1 MADNP
6 TQDVSESADRA
17 VPPATL
23 VAEPNV
29 INHPLQAIETVDT
42 SAYPVKDAAD
52 SKSEHLEAE
61 VVPAASIPVDISHDT
76 EPPSDPSDQPSL
88 RTKLLPH
95 RQKKK
100 QPKRGILKAPPPP
113 VKPGLGGKLRDALGS
128 IHPKFLDYAV
138 GPIGNG
144 TAASVA
150 ESIPPSISVPVNNL
164 ASNVMEGVGV
174 VGGAAAAVV
183 GSWGGRFGKLV
194 GAAAGS
200 ASAAG
205 DNHAAGSPAP
215 ATLPWR
221 FATRMTGGSSSPPVA
236 ASTTVS
242 RMEKEL
248 PTTPTKSAG
257 FVSSSS
263 GLPGSPLQISN
274 ESTTITIITDTY
286 RPLKRA
292 SFILPAI
299 SITYPISSANPPWS
313 DKVLQDRR
321 QVEESATRMMQSSVG
336 AAFWNGEKLVELY
349 EIACAGREESA
360 RVGIKQALSVSC
372 WSMSIHFADLIT
384 SSQVMSVGDK
394 PGQRQL
400 LLTSGRTGARTAFF
414 SVDPPLGKYAAQ
426 AFADVLSVEWGLAR
440 LALQDGILDH
450 DEVRIPDS

>member
-1 MADNP
+1 MMDEQTP
-6 TQDVSESADRA
+6 DVAESTAA
-17 VPPATL
+17 PLLPV
-23 VAEPNV
+23 VEPNV
-29 INHPLQAIETVDT
+29 ITHPLQAIDADETSVE
-42 SAYPVKDAAD
+42 PVKEETESNAGP
-52 SKSEHLEAE
+52 SNLEAAPMST
-61 VVPAASIPVDISHDT
+61 PAV
-76 EPPSDPSDQPSL
+76 DPSLDAETPSEQPSL

-194 GAAAGS
+194 GAAAGTS
-200 ASAAG
+200 GA
-205 DNHAAGSPAP
+205 DNGAAGSPAP
-215 ATLPWR
+215 ASLPWR
-221 FATRMTGGSSSPPVA
+221 FATRITGAASSSPVA
-236 ASTTVS
+236 NPMASS
-242 RMEKEL
+242 RTDKEL
-248 PTTPTKSAG
+248 PTTPTKSLG
-257 FVSSSS
+257 LTSS
-263 GLPGSPLQISN
+263 GPGSPLQISN

-336 AAFWNGEKLVELY
+336 AGFWNGEKLVELY

-360 RVGIKQALSVSC
+360 RAGIKQALLVS
-372 WSMSIHFADLIT
+372 MMPPIAEFATDGSLQAI
-384 SSQVMSVGDK
+384 SSADK
-394 PGQRQL
+394 AGQRQL
-400 LLTSGRTGARTAFF
+400 LLTSGRAGARTAFVN
-414 SVDPPLGKYAAQ
+414 VDPPLGKYAAQ
-426 AFADVLSVEWGLAR
+426 AFADVLSVEWGLAK
-440 LALQDGILDH
+440 LALQDGVLDH
-450 DEVRIPDS
+450 DEVRIGIRQRSRA